1 MNELENS
8 FYVFHTF
15 LTPLHRL
22 FTGDASF
29 HTQDRR
35 MNDHPSSPKPRE
47 PVPVAVVGQF
57 SWGLTIL
64 FVLASTCWVL
74 LPYTGYLFSALVF
87 LMAIVLAGTR
97 WNRGPVLAMGVV
109 SALVWN
115 FIFIPPQF
123 TLHIEKP
130 QDIIMFAMFFV
141 VALSMGHLI
150 TRLREREA
158 GLERHHAEREQLLEA
173 KHRAELFAES
183 ERLHRT
189 LLDSVSHELKTP
201 IAIIRTAL
209 DGLGQGNAF
218 AAEIETAN
226 RRLQRI
232 VENFLEMTRVESEAL
247 KPRPDWC
254 EISDVLH
261 AATTPLQKELS
272 QHPLRLSGTD
282 DLPLMML
289 DSRLLAQ
296 VLGNVLHNATLY
308 APTGTEIEIHA
319 ALTKGRLELRVRDHG
334 PGLPMGTEDHVFDK
348 FYRAPD
354 SPAGGTGLGL
364 AIARGLMRAMKG
376 DIEAHNH
383 PEGGAEFLLRV
394 ERVFQLVPSD
404 TDSPQTPKTS

>member
-1 MNELENS
+1 MS
-8 FYVFHTF
+8 FE
-15 LTPLHRL
+15 
-22 FTGDASF
+22 
-29 HTQDRR
+29 
-35 MNDHPSSPKPRE
+35 SSVSQNPTKT
-47 PVPVAVVGQF
+47 VSVAVVGQF
-57 SWGLTIL
+57 SWGMMIV
-64 FVLASTCWVL
+64 FVLASACWLL
-74 LPYTGYLFSALVF
+74 LPYTGYLFAALVF

-115 FIFIPPQF
+115 FFFIPPQF
-123 TLHIEKP
+123 TLHIDKP
-130 QDIIMFAMFFV
+130 QDMIMFALFFV

-158 GLERHHAEREQLLEA
+158 AVEQYHAEREQLLEA
-173 KHRAELFAES
+173 KHRAELLAES

-209 DGLGQGNAF
+209 DGLGQGNAY
-218 AAEIETAN
+218 AGEIVTAN
-226 RRLQRI
+226 LRLQRI

-247 KPRPDWC
+247 VPRPDWC

-261 AATTPLQKELS
+261 GATAPLKRELGERR
-272 QHPLRLSGTD
+272 LRMSGAEE
-282 DLPLMML
+282 LPLLML

-308 APTGTEIEIHA
+308 APGGSEIEIHMV
-319 ALTKGRLELRVRDHG
+319 LENGMLEMRVRDHG
-334 PGLPMGTEDHVFDK
+334 QGLALGIEDHLFDK

-376 DIEAHNH
+376 DIEARNH
-383 PEGGAEFLLRV
+383 PEGGAEFTLSLPV
-394 ERVFQLVPSD
+394 
-404 TDSPQTPKTS
+404 KTRQA

>member
-1 MNELENS
+1 
-8 FYVFHTF
+8 
-15 LTPLHRL
+15 
-22 FTGDASF
+22 
-29 HTQDRR
+29 

-47 PVPVAVVGQF
+47 PLPVAVVGQF

-158 GLERHHAEREQLLEA
+158 ALERHHAEREQLLEA
-173 KHRAELFAES
+173 KHRAELLAES

-272 QHPLRLSGTD
+272 KHPLRLHGTD

-308 APTGTEIEIHA
+308 APAGTEIEIHA
-319 ALTKGRLELRVRDHG
+319 EWPAQSPVRNERPQAAKPRTGDCADHFLELRVRDHG
-334 PGLPMGTEDHVFDK
+334 PGLPMGSEDHVFDK

-383 PEGGAEFLLRV
+383 PEGGAEFVLSLPV
-394 ERVFQLVPSD
+394 
-404 TDSPQTPKTS
+404 KTRQP

>member
-1 MNELENS
+1 
-8 FYVFHTF
+8 
-15 LTPLHRL
+15 
-22 FTGDASF
+22 
-29 HTQDRR
+29 
-35 MNDHPSSPKPRE
+35 MNDQLQSSRK
-47 PVPVAVVGQF
+47 PVPAAVVGQF

-64 FVLASTCWVL
+64 FVLASACWVL

-97 WNRGPVLAMGVV
+97 WNRGPVLAMAAV
-109 SALVWN
+109 SAVVWN

-130 QDIIMFAMFFV
+130 QDITMFAMFFV

-150 TRLREREA
+150 TRLREREDA
-158 GLERHHAEREQLLEA
+158 LERHHREREELLAE
-173 KHRAELFAES
+173 KHRAELLAES

-209 DGLGQGNAF
+209 DGLGQDNVY

-254 EISDVLH
+254 EVVDVLEQAMKPISH
-261 AATTPLQKELS
+261 ELALHVVKVHGVAEMPLV
-272 QHPLRLSGTD
+272 
-282 DLPLMML
+282 ML

-296 VLGNVLHNATLY
+296 VLSNVLHNATLY
-308 APTGTEIEIHA
+308 APAGTEIEIHA
-319 ALTKGRLELRVRDHG
+319 ALNDDALELRVRDHG
-334 PGLPMGTEDHVFDK
+334 RGLPPGKEVRVFDK

-376 DIEAHNH
+376 DIEAQNH
-383 PEGGAEFLLRV
+383 PQGGAEFLLHLPVKSRN
-394 ERVFQLVPSD
+394 PS
-404 TDSPQTPKTS
+404 

>member
-1 MNELENS
+1 M
-8 FYVFHTF
+8 TD
-15 LTPLHRL
+15 TP
-22 FTGDASF
+22 ASP
-29 HTQDRR
+29 T
-35 MNDHPSSPKPRE
+35 PRE
-47 PVPVAVVGQF
+47 PVTVAVVGQF
-57 SWGLTIL
+57 SWGMTIL

-87 LMAIVLAGTR
+87 LMAIVLVGTR

-150 TRLREREA
+150 TRLKEREA
-158 GLERHHAEREQLLEA
+158 ALEQHHRMREELLAE
-173 KHRAELFAES
+173 KHRAELLAES

-226 RRLQRI
+226 SRLQRI
-232 VENFLEMTRVESEAL
+232 VENFLEMTRVESETL

-254 EISDVLH
+254 EIGDVLH
-261 AATTPLQKELS
+261 AAITPQQKELS
-272 QHPLRLSGTD
+272 KHPLRLSGTD

-308 APTGTEIEIHA
+308 APVGTEIEIQA
-319 ALTKGRLELRVRDHG
+319 ALLRGTLELRVRDHG
-334 PGLPMGTEDHVFDK
+334 PGLPVGSEDHVFDK

-364 AIARGLMRAMKG
+364 AIARGLMRAMRG
-376 DIEAHNH
+376 DIRAQNH
-383 PEGGAEFLLRV
+383 PLGGAEFILSLPV
-394 ERVFQLVPSD
+394 KSHNPS
-404 TDSPQTPKTS
+404 

>member
-1 MNELENS
+1 MNADT
-8 FYVFHTF
+8 H
-15 LTPLHRL
+15 
-22 FTGDASF
+22 AAC
-29 HTQDRR
+29 
-35 MNDHPSSPKPRE
+35 KPVQ

-57 SWGLTIL
+57 SWGFTLL
-64 FVLASTCWVL
+64 FVLASVCWAL

-97 WNRGPVLAMGVV
+97 WNRGPVLAMAVV

-123 TLHIEKP
+123 TLHIDKP

-150 TRLREREA
+150 TRLREREEA
-158 GLERHHAEREQLLEA
+158 LEQHHREREELLAE
-173 KHRAELFAES
+173 KHRAELLAES

-209 DGLGQGNAF
+209 DGLGPGNLF

-232 VENFLEMTRVESEAL
+232 VENFLEMTRVESDAL
-247 KPRPDWC
+247 RPRPDWC
-254 EISDVLH
+254 EVIDVLEQAMKPLGCEI
-261 AATTPLQKELS
+261 AAHSVNVSGIADMPLV
-272 QHPLRLSGTD
+272 
-282 DLPLMML
+282 ML

-296 VLGNVLHNATLY
+296 ALGNVLHNATLY
-308 APTGTEIEIHA
+308 APKGTGIEIHA
-319 ALTKGRLELRVRDHG
+319 ALANGTLELRVRDHG
-334 PGLPMGTEDHVFDK
+334 PGLALGTEDHLFDK

-376 DIEAHNH
+376 DIEARNH
-383 PEGGAEFLLRV
+383 PDGGAEFTLRLPV
-394 ERVFQLVPSD
+394 R
-404 TDSPQTPKTS
+404 TRTA

>member
-1 MNELENS
+1 MNEN
-8 FYVFHTF
+8 
-15 LTPLHRL
+15 
-22 FTGDASF
+22 
-29 HTQDRR
+29 Q
-35 MNDHPSSPKPRE
+35 SPPKLSQ
-47 PVPVAVVGQF
+47 PVPAAVVGQF

-64 FVLASTCWVL
+64 FVLASACWVV

-97 WNRGPVLAMGVV
+97 WNRGPVLAMAAV
-109 SALVWN
+109 SAVVWN

-130 QDIIMFAMFFV
+130 QDITMFAMFFV

-150 TRLREREA
+150 TRLREREEA
-158 GLERHHAEREQLLEA
+158 LERHHREREELLAE
-173 KHRAELFAES
+173 KHRAELLAES

-209 DGLGQGNAF
+209 DGLGQGNPY

-232 VENFLEMTRVESEAL
+232 VENFLEMTRVESEVL

-254 EISDVLH
+254 EVVDVLEQAMKPISDELALH
-261 AATTPLQKELS
+261 VVNIRGVAEMPLV
-272 QHPLRLSGTD
+272 
-282 DLPLMML
+282 MI

-308 APTGTEIEIHA
+308 APAGSEIEIHSA
-319 ALTKGRLELRVRDHG
+319 IKDGSLELRVRDHG
-334 PGLPMGTEDHVFDK
+334 PGLPPGKEARVFDK

-376 DIEAHNH
+376 DIEARNH
-383 PEGGAEFLLRV
+383 PQGGAEFTLRLPV
-394 ERVFQLVPSD
+394 KSRNPS
-404 TDSPQTPKTS
+404 

>member
-1 MNELENS
+1 MNN
-8 FYVFHTF
+8 
-15 LTPLHRL
+15 
-22 FTGDASF
+22 
-29 HTQDRR
+29 
-35 MNDHPSSPKPRE
+35 HPSPPKPRE

-97 WNRGPVLAMGVV
+97 WNRGPVLTIGVV
-109 SALVWN
+109 SGLVWN

-158 GLERHHAEREQLLEA
+158 ALEQHHRDREDLLAE
-173 KHRAELFAES
+173 KHRAELLAES

-261 AATTPLQKELS
+261 AAITPLQRELS
-272 QHPLRLSGTD
+272 QHPMRLHGTD

-308 APTGTEIEIHA
+308 APAGTEIEIAVHLVGSFA
-319 ALTKGRLELRVRDHG
+319 RTSQEPRILANAPTGSTLELRVRDHG
-334 PGLPMGTEDHVFDK
+334 PGLPIGTEDHVFDK

-383 PEGGAEFLLRV
+383 PEGGAEFVLSLPV
-394 ERVFQLVPSD
+394 
-404 TDSPQTPKTS
+404 KTRQP

>member
-1 MNELENS
+1 
-8 FYVFHTF
+8 
-15 LTPLHRL
+15 
-22 FTGDASF
+22 
-29 HTQDRR
+29 
-35 MNDHPSSPKPRE
+35 MNDTSSSHKSSRP
-47 PVPVAVVGQF
+47 PVPVDVVSQY

-87 LMAIVLAGTR
+87 LLAIVLAGTR
-97 WNRGPVLAMGVV
+97 CNRGPVLTMAVV

-150 TRLREREA
+150 TQLRSREEA
-158 GLERHHAEREQLLEA
+158 LERHHREREQLLAA
-173 KHRAELFAES
+173 KHRAELLAES

-209 DGLGQGNAF
+209 DGLGEGNPF
-218 AAEIETAN
+218 AAEIDTAN

-247 KPRPDWC
+247 KPHLEWC
-254 EISDVLH
+254 EIGDVLH
-261 AATTPLQKELS
+261 TATAPLQRDLAT
-272 QHPLRLSGTD
+272 HPLVITGTES
-282 DLPLMML
+282 LPLLML

-296 VLGNVLHNATLY
+296 ALSNVLHNATLY
-308 APTGTEIEIHA
+308 SPATAAIEIHA
-319 ALTKGRLELRVRDHG
+319 ALDNSTLEIRVRDHG
-334 PGLPMGTEDHVFDK
+334 PGFPLESEDHLFDK

-364 AIARGLMRAMKG
+364 AISRGLMRAMKG
-376 DIEAHNH
+376 DIEAQNH
-383 PEGGAEFLLRV
+383 PEGGAEFTLRLPV
-394 ERVFQLVPSD
+394 
-404 TDSPQTPKTS
+404 KTRQA

>member
-1 MNELENS
+1 MSTESE
-8 FYVFHTF
+8 T
-15 LTPLHRL
+15 
-22 FTGDASF
+22 
-29 HTQDRR
+29 
-35 MNDHPSSPKPRE
+35 PKPSRQ
-47 PVPVAVVGQF
+47 PVPVAVVAQF
-57 SWGLTIL
+57 SWGLTLI
-64 FVLASTCWVL
+64 FVLASACWML
-74 LPYTGYLFSALVF
+74 LPYTGYVFSALVF
-87 LMAIVLAGTR
+87 LMVIVLAGTR
-97 WNRGPVLAMGVV
+97 WNRGPVLAMAAV

-130 QDIIMFAMFFV
+130 QDVIMFAMFFV

-158 GLERHHAEREQLLEA
+158 ALERHHREREELLQA
-173 KHRAELFAES
+173 KHRAELLAES

-209 DGLGQGNAF
+209 DGLGPGNPF

-247 KPRPDWC
+247 KPHLEWS
-254 EISDVLH
+254 EVTDVLDQAMKPLEREL
-261 AATTPLQKELS
+261 AAHPMNIRGITDMPLL
-272 QHPLRLSGTD
+272 
-282 DLPLMML
+282 ML

-296 VLGNVLHNATLY
+296 ALGNVLHNATQH
-308 APTGTEIEIHA
+308 APAGTAIEITA
-319 ALTKGRLELRVRDHG
+319 ALANNTLELHVRDHG
-334 PGLPMGTEDHVFDK
+334 PGLPLGTEDHLFDK

-364 AIARGLMRAMKG
+364 AISRGLMRAMKG
-376 DIEAHNH
+376 DIEARNH
-383 PEGGAEFLLRV
+383 PEGGAEFTLRLPV
-394 ERVFQLVPSD
+394 KVRN
-404 TDSPQTPKTS
+404 T